1 MVWRCKGWV
10 GWSELCCLFFWWVMA
25 GLPAMA
31 PPKGRQ
37 TTTTT
42 HNSNST
48 KKKKESEWVKQRQAA
63 VNLKS
68 WWSVSCWNEMNGAPS
83 GFIRAAS
90 QGSQQHQ
97 FHQFPRSSKR
107 GIDWSWVGSC
117 GVNFSSSSIEE
128 WDWVGYG
135 RRPSTAHH
143 SIPESKNFPSFQL
156 LALLLWFIKEKTS
169 ELEWMSWLK
178 KSLLFLAEQDGWW
191 MKWNNSTWMA
201 VNQFIWLM
209 EWIELVSLNG
219 GAPRPSGSGMK
230 RIERIEM
237 SWMKRN

>member
-107 GIDWSWVGSC
+107 GIDWSWVGS
-117 GVNFSSSSIEE
+117 SSLYESRPALQPSC
-128 WDWVGYG
+128 W
-135 RRPSTAHH
+135 RREKKTKHSAPSNHH
-143 SIPESKNFPSFQL
+143 SPSQR
-156 LALLLWFIKEKTS
+156 AI
-169 ELEWMSWLK
+169 
-178 KSLLFLAEQDGWW
+178 GW
-191 MKWNNSTWMA
+191 
-201 VNQFIWLM
+201 
-209 EWIELVSLNG
+209 LNG
-219 GAPRPSGSGMK
+219 LACRAAGLLGAPFINSAKVKAAAIIHSFH
-230 RIERIEM
+230 
-237 SWMKRN
+237 